1 MLAAGYLY
9 LSHEIAGHKPNSA
22 VILDKALQLAATGAA
37 GRGLALLDE
46 ALRLDPGLWQAWEYR
61 GQIHLIEPDGT
72 ESALEDFTEAIR
84 LAPDEPHLYILRSH
98 VLKLLGQDSSAQADL
113 EAAARL
119 GSDDNA
125 RLARG

>member
-46 ALRLDPGLWQAWEYR
+46 ALRLDPVTGKR
-61 GQIHLIEPDGT
+61 G
-72 ESALEDFTEAIR
+72 SN
-84 LAPDEPHLYILRSH
+84 
-98 VLKLLGQDSSAQADL
+98 
-113 EAAARL
+113 AARYI
-119 GSDDNA
+119 SANRTA
-125 RLARG
+125 QSPRSRI